1 MRPEDRV
8 RLQHMLE
15 AAEDAVRFASGLTR
29 ADLDTNRMATFAI
42 VRAIEVIGEA
52 ATTVTDETK
61 QGYANLPWRSM
72 IGMRHRLVH
81 AYYDVDLDRVWDTVT
96 VDLPPLIAQL
106 RSVLGSGREQ
116 PGAA

>member
-8 RLQHMLE
+8 RLQHMLD
-15 AAEDAVRFASGLTR
+15 AAEDAMRFASGLTR

-42 VRAIEVIGEA
+42 LRAVEIIGEA

-61 QGYANLPWRSM
+61 QAHPELPWRSI
-72 IGMRHRLVH
+72 IGMRHRLIH

-96 VDLPPLIAQL
+96 VDLPPLIVKL
-106 RSVLGSGREQ
+106 RPLLASGR
-116 PGAA
+116 